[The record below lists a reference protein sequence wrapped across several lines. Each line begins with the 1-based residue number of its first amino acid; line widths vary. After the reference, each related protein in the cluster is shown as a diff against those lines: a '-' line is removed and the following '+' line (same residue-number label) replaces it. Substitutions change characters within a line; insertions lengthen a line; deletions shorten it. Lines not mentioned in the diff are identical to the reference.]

1 MKYDFDQIIER
12 RDTGSSKWDKNVL
25 KEMFGEEDILPFWVA
40 DMDFKVAEPITEAI
54 HKRVNHGIFGYSVR
68 QDSYY
73 EAIINWTDRRFG
85 WKIEK
90 DWILYTPGVVPAISY
105 TIQGLLRSGDKVLIQ
120 EPVYYPFRKCIENNG
135 CYTVVNELKH
145 DGESYEIDFE
155 DFENKAKD
163 PEVKMFILCSP
174 HNPVSRVWTKE
185 ELIRLGDICVANDV
199 LILADEIHNDLIF
212 PGNRHFIF
220 ASLKEEFAQNSITCT
235 APSKTFN
242 LAGIQSSNII
252 IPNEVIRNKYNEML
266 ERNNIGMQNPLS
278 IAAVEAAYNEGEE
291 WLEELLI
298 YLKGNI
304 DFIIDYL
311 RKNLPKA
318 KMSIPQGTYLGWI
331 DLRSYEKDG
340 RKLEELIIK
349 EGKVALDGGTWFGT
363 SGEGFMRINFAC
375 PRSLLKEGM
384 ERLCKAV
391 NNI

>member
-1 MKYDFDQIIER
+1 MKYDFNQIIER

-90 DWILYTPGVVPAISY
+90 DWILYTPGVVPAVSY
-105 TIQGLLRSGDKVLIQ
+105 TIQGLLRPGDKVLIQ

-135 CYTVVNELKH
+135 CHAVVNELKH

-174 HNPVSRVWTKE
+174 HNPVSRVWKKE

-375 PRSLLKEGM
+375 PRILLKEGM

>member
-105 TIQGLLRSGDKVLIQ
+105 TIQGLLRPGDKVLIQ
-120 EPVYYPFRKCIENNG
+120 DPVYYPFRKCIENNG
-135 CYTVVNELKH
+135 CHTVVNELKH

-174 HNPVSRVWTKE
+174 HNPVSRVWKKE
-185 ELIRLGDICVANDV
+185 ELIKLGDICVANNV

-212 PGNRHFIF
+212 PDNKHFIL

-311 RKNLPKA
+311 GKNLPKA

-340 RKLEELIIK
+340 HKLEELIIK